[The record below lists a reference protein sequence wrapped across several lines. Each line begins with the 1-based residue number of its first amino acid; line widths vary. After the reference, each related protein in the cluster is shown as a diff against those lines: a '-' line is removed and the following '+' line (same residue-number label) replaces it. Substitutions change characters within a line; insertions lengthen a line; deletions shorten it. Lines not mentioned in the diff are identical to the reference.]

1 MSKFFGAGNS
11 CGDHTIFLYCWKTS
25 TTAGGSTGLQMD
37 NFILEARDRKF
48 SPIPSLPR
56 LWKTVW
62 TSRLSL
68 PCWHASAATTLDI
81 YTHII
86 GDMLSEAVAKI
97 DRGLDNEVAEDS
109 SEAAQNPLTNF
120 RPVMRRTRKLGI
132 GYITELN
139 DHLFEGCY
147 SPSWPDGTKHS
158 KCVYAHIRE
167 ECEEKLKVL
176 IQQLSAER
184 KAILDRLRGIPSPEK
199 LTKKQRQIWEYMRLC
214 PDETNYS
221 TIAKGAKVTRHT
233 VAKHFEMIQKMLGIQ
248 KTAPHPLLDCQ
259 TVPLMV

>member
-1 MSKFFGAGNS
+1 MWLQLSIQAYRS
-11 CGDHTIFLYCWKTS
+11 LYKEI
-25 TTAGGSTGLQMD
+25 A
-37 NFILEARDRKF
+37 
-48 SPIPSLPR
+48 
-56 LWKTVW
+56 V
-62 TSRLSL
+62 
-68 PCWHASAATTLDI
+68 
-81 YTHII
+81 Y
-86 GDMLSEAVAKI
+86 MLSEAVAKI
-97 DRGLDNEVAEDS
+97 DRGLGNEVAEDS

-158 KCVYAHIRE
+158 KYVYAHIRE

-176 IQQLSAER
+176 IQQLNAER